1 MQLSWLRYIVRRFGM
16 VLSDFDMLLYIMAIG
31 FITGCS
37 FWCFC
42 FFGAWAFLTLVFRYV
57 KLRREDSWDV
67 WNNKLV

>member
-37 FWCFC
+37 FGVF
-42 FFGAWAFLTLVFRYV
+42 AFSAHGLF
-57 KLRREDSWDV
+57 LR
-67 WNNKLV
+67 LC